1 MSDWFETK
9 SGLWDMTWAQLDLG
23 VRDAS
28 HPCRLVSFSTVS
40 PAGLP
45 ESRNVVLR
53 NADADA
59 KFCEV
64 QTDTQSSKMESLR
77 AHPFAALLWWVES
90 LDLQIRMQCRV
101 EILEGTS
108 VDDDWA
114 AVPASSRVSY
124 GTLPA
129 PGTPIEDALAYQ
141 KPPVRERFCVLRCHL
156 KHLDLIHLGKDHR
169 RVAYT
174 QARDWDGQWLS
185 P

>member
-9 SGLWDMTWAQLDLG
+9 AGLWDMAWEQLEQG
-23 VRDAS
+23 VRNAG

-40 PAGLP
+40 TDGLP

-53 NADADA
+53 RADSEAR
-59 KFCEV
+59 FCEV
-64 QTDTQSSKMESLR
+64 QTDTQSSKMDSLR
-77 AHPFAALLWWVES
+77 AHPSAALLWWVED

-101 EILEGTS
+101 EILDGTKL
-108 VDDDWA
+108 DEDWKNIPA
-114 AVPASSRVSY
+114 ASRVSY
-124 GTLPA
+124 GTLPP
-129 PGTPIEDALAYQ
+129 PGTPIETALEYE

-156 KHLDLIHLGKDHR
+156 RYLDLIHLGQDHR